1 MTQTWSLQKF
11 FRLTKIGWNAFNLY
25 TSDSLS
31 FWPIFCI
38 QSMVSLLTKCWPL
51 YQPRYLPI
59 VGRYVD
65 LDLADIS
72 VDTSVNTSTNISRL
86 WYRQRVSLYVDWHI
100 GQVSVNML
108 TDTSVKC
115 RLICWLIYWS
125 RGAHNTH
132 DPLSLQVFSM
142 HLSMVSHRAQHKIVS
157 WVVENLNWQ
166 VCFATWLG
174 RLSILGW

>member
-1 MTQTWSLQKF
+1 MIQTWSLQKF

-65 LDLADIS
+65 LDSADIS

-86 WYRQRVSLYVDWHI
+86 WYRRRVSLYVDWHI

-115 RLICWLIYWS
+115 RLIWRPIYQS
-125 RGAHNTH
+125 RGAQNTY
-132 DPLSLQVFSM
+132 DPNANMSIFAQLSV
-142 HLSMVSHRAQHKIVS
+142 RKI
-157 WVVENLNWQ
+157 
-166 VCFATWLG
+166 
-174 RLSILGW
+174 LSIHVSSCFIIILIHSLASTGIIIHK